1 MNEKKRAALTVGA
14 VNDGNGQILLRGF
27 KPKRD
32 FIMEF
37 EPAQGTIASILSRGK
52 DNALTAREISR
63 IMGISFRRVTLRI
76 CAERRAGAPIL
87 SDCHNGF
94 WLAEDEA
101 EVRRCINA
109 LHARAAQ
116 IHKTARALEKLL

>member
-14 VNDGNGQILLRGF
+14 VNDGNGQILLKGF
-27 KPKRD
+27 KPKKD
-32 FIMEF
+32 IITDF
-37 EPAQGTIASILSRGK
+37 EPLQGTIASILNHGK
-52 DNALTAREISR
+52 ENALTCREIAN
-63 IMGISFRRVTLRI
+63 ITGLPFRRVTRRI

-87 SDCHNGF
+87 SDNHNGF

>member
-1 MNEKKRAALTVGA
+1 MNENKKAAPAAARAKG
-14 VNDGNGQILLRGF
+14 GNGQTIITGF
-27 KPKRD
+27 KSKTDYIR
-32 FIMEF
+32 EF
-37 EPAQGTIASILSRGK
+37 EPAQGTIASILNHGK
-52 DNALTAREISR
+52 ENAITCREIAN
-63 IMGISFRRVTLRI
+63 ITGLPFRRVTRRI
-76 CAERRAGAPIL
+76 CAERREGAPIL

-116 IHKTARALEKLL
+116 IHMTARALEKLL